1 VLRSQAAPT
10 KRDRDRDRDRD
21 REKEKETDR
30 QTDSHKESER
40 DIRERDRARG
50 RVSRE
55 VKVHVLHVL
64 QVVTANVLQVKYVC
78 VAASDCMCVAGS
90 HCALKRRHV
99 AQATG
104 HNVQGPQ
111 KSRHRVSASYLLTTI
126 YLSIHLS
133 VCLSVYLSISDGS
146 SSEMSRFR
154 HRESPRQVDKC
165 LVSRMKYIEYEQ

>member
-10 KRDRDRDRDRD
+10 KAERDRDRDRD
-21 REKEKETDR
+21 REKETETDR

-64 QVVTANVLQVKYVC
+64 QVVTACVLQVKYVC

-90 HCALKRRHV
+90 DCALKRRHV

-104 HNVQGPQ
+104 DNVQGPQ
-111 KSRHRVSASYLLTTI
+111 KSRHRVSASLLHTTI
-126 YLSIHLS
+126 YLS
-133 VCLSVYLSISDGS
+133 VCLSICLSRTEAAVRCLAFDSVS
-146 SSEMSRFR
+146 L
-154 HRESPRQVDKC
+154 PRQVETR
-165 LVSRMKYIEYEQ
+165 LVSRMKYTEYEQ